1 MLELFLGLKTA
12 VEGGDGLAIASSVL
26 GLVATVGSFFPPIG
40 TAVAALAGV
49 AQAIMGLFGAS
60 PGPSDLQIMG
70 EMIEDQTKQISG
82 KIDAQTDILLA
93 AIQASVDKIDSQTLQ
108 LTNEIR
114 GATKELRIEFFYQ
127 MIDDMQVK
135 MLIIYDLTIFS
146 HE

>member
-1 MLELFLGLKTA
+1 MIIIILECFLGLKTA

-108 LTNEIR
+108 
-114 GATKELRIEFFYQ
+114 
-127 MIDDMQVK
+127 
-135 MLIIYDLTIFS
+135 FS
-146 HE
+146 L